1 MCGIALVIGDR
12 GRREQL
18 DTMVHGIA
26 TRGEVTETFS
36 GPGILAATR
45 RLRIVDRDRAVQ
57 PWCSDDGRWIL
68 CYNGEVYNHTELRS
82 ELRALGHEFTS
93 ESDTEVVLHAFLEW
107 RDAAADR
114 LRGEFA
120 FAIVDRDTLDTYVAR
135 DPLGV
140 RPLHY
145 AFVDGTLYIASE
157 VKALVPL
164 GARIRAVDPG
174 HHGRA
179 RRGHDL
185 EPASYFDPFGD
196 LERLGPI
203 TDGADA
209 VARVRDLLTE
219 SIRIRVDTDLPV
231 GVVLSGGLDSSLVL
245 TQVAEQHSDVVAF
258 TIGTD
263 ESPDLAYA
271 RRLTRE
277 LDVRHEIVEVDPHR
291 IGLTEIREAIRV
303 GELDEYGDIINAV
316 VSIPLFR
323 RVHEL
328 GLKVIL
334 TGDGSDELFGGYAMY
349 HDIGTTQAEQLFA
362 HKLANLGRTELQ
374 RVDRS
379 AMAFGVETRVPF
391 LDRELVRLAMRIP
404 LELKT
409 SGDQEKW
416 IVREAAAGLL
426 PEYIRT
432 RPKAGLSYSSGLH
445 DRARLFKP
453 WFPRIHRSYGYDL
466 HTPIRRDFD
475 SVLRRADHD
484 LDRALAGG
492 QHELDHTVWEKSRDL
507 LGAIR
512 WNVRPAVQRLRS
524 RRPGQIAS

>member
-1 MCGIALVIGDR
+1 MCGIALVIGDH
-12 GRREQL
+12 GRSDEL
-18 DTMVHGIA
+18 DTMVTGIS
-26 TRGEVTETFS
+26 TRGEVTETFDA
-36 GPGILAATR
+36 PGVFAATR
-45 RLRIVDRDRAVQ
+45 RLRIVDRENAVQ
-57 PWCSDDGRWIL
+57 PWRSDDGRWVL
-68 CYNGEVYNHTELRS
+68 CYNGEVYNHAKLRDELRT
-82 ELRALGHEFTS
+82 LGHEFRS

-107 RDAAADR
+107 KDAAADR

-120 FAIVDRDTLDTYVAR
+120 FAIVDLESLDTYVAR

-145 AFVDGTLYIASE
+145 SFVDGTLYVASE
-157 VKALVPL
+157 VKALVPI
-164 GARIRAVDPG
+164 GADIRTVTPG
-174 HHGRA
+174 HHGWA
-179 RRGHDL
+179 RRGHDIVQL
-185 EPASYFDPFGD
+185 SYFDPFAE
-196 LERLGPI
+196 LHRLGPI

-209 VARVRDLLTE
+209 VAQVRAMLTE
-219 SIRIRVDTDLPV
+219 SIRIRIDTDLPV

-245 TQVAEQHSDVVAF
+245 TQVAAQHPDVVAF

-263 ESPDLAYA
+263 DSPDLAYA

-277 LDVRHEIVEVDPHR
+277 LGVQHEVVDVDPRR
-291 IGLTEIREAIRV
+291 IGMAEIREAVRV

-316 VSIPLFR
+316 VSIPLFQ

-349 HDIGTTQAEQLFA
+349 HDIGTAQAEQLFT
-362 HKLANLGRTELQ
+362 HKLLNLGRTELQ

-391 LDRELVRLAMRIP
+391 LDRELVQLAMRIP
-404 LELKT
+404 LSLKT

-416 IVREAAAGLL
+416 IVRAAAEGLL

-453 WFPRIHRSYGYDL
+453 WFPRIHRSFGYHL
-466 HTPIRRDFD
+466 HAPIRRDFD

-484 LDRALAGG
+484 LDRALADGR
-492 QHELDHTVWEKSRDL
+492 HELDHTVWEKSKDM
-507 LGAIR
+507 LGALR
-512 WNVRPAVQRLRS
+512 WNAQPAV
-524 RRPGQIAS
+524 RRMMARKPREIAS